1 MWTPGK
7 ANVLKFMGIFEK
19 LTRLTI
25 MPYLNRFISSV
36 KITILMNNISE
47 K

>member
-1 MWTPGK
+1 MWTPGE

-19 LTRLTI
+19 LTRLII

-36 KITILMNNISE
+36 KIIKSTNNISA

>member
-1 MWTPGK
+1 MWTPGE
-7 ANVLKFMGIFEK
+7 ANVLKFMRIFEK

-25 MPYLNRFISSV
+25 IPYLNRFISSV
-36 KITILMNNISE
+36 KITTLMNNISA